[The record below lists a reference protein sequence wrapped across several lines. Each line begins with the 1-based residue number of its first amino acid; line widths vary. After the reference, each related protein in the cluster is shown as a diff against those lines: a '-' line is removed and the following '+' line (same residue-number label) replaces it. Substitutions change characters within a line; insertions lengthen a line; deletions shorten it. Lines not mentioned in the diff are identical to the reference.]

1 MAPACKAAPIIIIT
15 QPNIM
20 VYLLPRKSQNTYVND
35 MEINVPIDRTFV
47 MVPKRLPVGFSKYSL
62 QLGSVCKLF
71 IILPSYPD
79 VA

>member
-1 MAPACKAAPIIIIT
+1 
-15 QPNIM
+15 M
-20 VYLLPRKSQNTYVND
+20 VYLLPRKSQNTYVNG

-47 MVPKRLPVGFSKYSL
+47 MVPKRLPAGFSKYSL

-71 IILPSYPD
+71 IRLPSYPD